1 MENIAVDDEKWNI
14 KKVYRKN
21 KIKNFEI
28 ADIDEYLI
36 WERS

>member
-1 MENIAVDDEKWNI
+1 MTINIAVDDEKWNI

-28 ADIDEYLI
+28 AEYLI